1 MNGGEGRTGV
11 ASRSSR
17 HEGSPYRGLLTAAL
31 AYGALFGLGAFC
43 VAALFMGIDYFS
55 VRHVPTER
63 AAVLS
68 VAPSGT
74 KETCGYRALRP
85 DTPGERTT
93 YRSSN
98 PPTGLPAEFSVNHC
112 PDWDD
117 TPGEVVT
124 VRRAGISQ
132 DDIYL
137 DPIESAGQW
146 LGMAGVVGAATALIV
161 APAAGAKEAWGV
173 HRAARNIRRR
183 AQEPGA

>member
-1 MNGGEGRTGV
+1 M
-11 ASRSSR
+11 ASPSNR
-17 HEGSPYRGLLTAAL
+17 HHGSAHRGLLALAL
-31 AYGALFGLGAFC
+31 AYGALFGVGAFC

-55 VRHVPTER
+55 VRRVPTER
-63 AAVLS
+63 VVVLS

-74 KETCGYRALRP
+74 KETCGSRALRA

-93 YRSSN
+93 YRSSS
-98 PPTGLPAEFSVNHC
+98 PPAGLPATFSVSHC

-124 VRRAGISQ
+124 VRRTGMSQ
-132 DDIYL
+132 DDVYP

-161 APAAGAKEAWGV
+161 APSAAVKEAWGV
-173 HRAARNIRRR
+173 HRAACKVRRR
-183 AQEPGA
+183 AQEQSA